1 MIAQIENLIETAEK
15 MRNAYFWH
23 PSSSASSRRWY
34 EKKNS
39 VPMIEW
45 SEGGHDY
52 TAEFV
57 VSCSCKNIYTYGNY
71 TRDGKK
77 TTLTAIKNS
86 LKRMKEKEAQK

>member
-1 MIAQIENLIETAEK
+1 MIGQIENLIETAER
-15 MRNAYFWH
+15 MRNAYFWT
-23 PSSSASSRRWY
+23 PDKSAGGRRSY

-39 VPMIEW
+39 VPLISW

-52 TAEFV
+52 TAEYI
-57 VSCSCKNIYTYGNY
+57 VSCSCKNIYAYGNY

-86 LKRMKEKEAQK
+86 LKRMKNTTR